1 MHSTMSLDKT
11 LYNIIMQDDKYLYIA
26 SQYIN
31 AAKLHAIYLKLT
43 QDYIPNLFNKKDRPD
58 TYPPR
63 IYSLVREKES

>member
-31 AAKLHAIYLKLT
+31 AAK
-43 QDYIPNLFNKKDRPD
+43 
-58 TYPPR
+58 
-63 IYSLVREKES
+63 